1 MRSLWLSLALAGCGA
16 SAPPAGPTLVG
27 PEPPAPGPPLSEEY
41 RAMLEAV
48 ERPFREPGTVTAR
61 LGEEV
66 QVGSVRVRP
75 IAVLEDTR
83 CPIDLDC
90 VHGGSFRL
98 RVSVSGLGET
108 EMQLWQPLPIP
119 DRAPLR
125 LVAVAPPRWHQ
136 PPAGVDQ
143 NAPPRFGFRRVGLD

>member
-1 MRSLWLSLALAGCGA
+1 MGRPVRITALLLALAGCGG
-16 SAPPAGPTLVG
+16 SGPPGAGNAVG
-27 PEPPAPGPPLSEEY
+27 PGAALSEEH
-41 RAMLEAV
+41 RAMLDSV
-48 ERPFREPGTVTAR
+48 ERPFREPGVVTAR

-66 QVGSVRVRP
+66 QLGDVRIRP

-98 RVSVSGLGET
+98 RVSVSGVGEA

-119 DRAPLR
+119 GSAPLR
-125 LVAVAPPRWHQ
+125 LVAVAPPRWHEV
-136 PPAGVDQ
+136 PPGVDAS
-143 NAPPRFGFRRVGLD
+143 APPRFGFRQVGPD